1 MQNVWAPVHDVERIG
16 SNSVSLSCD
25 CNQKIINTTF
35 YLTDWSSTDVK
46 SNKEKAE
53 EFLQFLEDH
62 QITEI
67 DNLYDNYVVS
77 VDYSLYDADMHEV
90 EHSVVIKPLKSS
102 DFVFPLGVSEE
113 NECVYRRVKRL
124 TGNLDWIITDRLPY
138 GIMCRKT
145 QKSTVV
151 INDVCVYQDKFEE
164 NDTGDHNSVCCQA
177 YNCKSHTINT
187 LLDNKI
193 CIYSSKV
200 AGYEFIPIVNEFNPR
215 IVNLDLTIDITNL
228 VVLYNHLTVNKIL
241 TRNIAIINNL
251 DVSDDETT
259 GCECNCPN
267 CNGSNNSGSNTD
279 PGSSSG
285 GSSSGSTTDPDPD
298 PNQSSGDSSG
308 SRNNDPDPDPQT
320 PEYVWVKSTSDNPSA
335 KKVVEDLYPEE
346 QFNEDTM
353 VHKSDVIGDIPSIHV
368 GEFVIKTQL
377 I

>member
-1 MQNVWAPVHDVERIG
+1 MKAIYTIINDKPYRIMQNVWAPVHDVERIG

-35 YLTDWSSTDVK
+35 YLTDWSSNDVK

-164 NDTGDHNSVCCQA
+164 NDTGDHNSVCCQS

-228 VVLYNHLTVNKIL
+228 VVLYNHITANKIL

-251 DVSDDETT
+251 DIPDDDDDT
-259 GCECNCPN
+259 CACDCPH
-267 CNGSNNSGSNTD
+267 CQNTNE
-279 PGSSSG
+279 SES
-285 GSSSGSTTDPDPD
+285 STTDNDS
-298 PNQSSGDSSG
+298 NQSGSSDSSN
-308 SRNNDPDPDPQT
+308 NNDPNPTT
-320 PEYVWVKSTSDNPSA
+320 PEYVWVKSTSDNPLA

-346 QFNEDTM
+346 QFNEETM
-353 VHKSDVIGDIPSIHV
+353 VRKTDVIGDIPSIRV
-368 GEFVIKTQL
+368 GEFVIRTQL